1 MATFNFVEATF
12 KAQPRC
18 MLHFNYF
25 ILASLLALPKVGL
38 HIVFY
43 SFFRI
48 VLALFSICVYIFV
61 YIMSFVVV
69 FCLFNL

>member
-1 MATFNFVEATF
+1 MATFNFVKATF

-25 ILASLLALPKVGL
+25 VLASLLALPKVGL
-38 HIVFY
+38 HFVD
-43 SFFRI
+43 
-48 VLALFSICVYIFV
+48 IFLIFGLSWRCFQFAFIFLV

-69 FCLFNL
+69 FC